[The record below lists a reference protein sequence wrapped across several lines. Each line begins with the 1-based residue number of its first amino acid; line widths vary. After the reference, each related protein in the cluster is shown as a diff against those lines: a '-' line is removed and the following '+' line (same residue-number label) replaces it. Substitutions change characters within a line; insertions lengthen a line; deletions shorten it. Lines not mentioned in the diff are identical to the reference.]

1 MNRKWMFRSVAC
13 SGIFLIASM
22 LVTQARSEDK
32 SAATYKQKCTACH
45 GADGKA
51 DTPTGKAMNV
61 RSFASPE
68 VAKMSD
74 QELSDVIEKGKGK
87 MPKYGASM
95 KPEEIKAMVEY
106 VRALGK

>member
-13 SGIFLIASM
+13 SGIFLIAGM

-95 KPEEIKAMVEY
+95 KPEEIKAMVAY
-106 VRALGK
+106 VRTLGK